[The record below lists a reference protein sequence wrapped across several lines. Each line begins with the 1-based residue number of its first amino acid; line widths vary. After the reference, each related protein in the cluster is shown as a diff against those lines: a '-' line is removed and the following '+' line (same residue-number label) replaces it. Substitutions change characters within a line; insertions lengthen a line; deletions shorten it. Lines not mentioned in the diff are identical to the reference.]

1 MNPAIPLPG
10 FLESVIAG
18 GEPPATPPSARPPVQ
33 EYHQR
38 IKALEARLFEA
49 RDAGVPVVELVTGR
63 AAAIDRLLTQAWDR
77 FGIAPDSAALVAV
90 GGYGRGELH
99 PGSDI
104 DLLLL
109 LDAPPA
115 AEEEERL
122 SAFVTFLW
130 DIGLHVG
137 HSVRTLD
144 ECVTEAAADITVM
157 TNLIESR
164 PLAGSRPLYQ
174 RLVSD
179 IGPERIWPSPAYF
192 QAKLDEQEDRHRK
205 YGDTAYK
212 VEPNLK
218 ESPGGLRD
226 IQMIGWVTRRHFGT
240 GALHEL
246 VQHRFLNETEYQAL
260 IDGQDFLWEVRFSLH
275 QLAGRKE
282 DRLLFDYQR
291 ELARRFGYTDQ
302 NQNLAVEQFM
312 QRYYRTV
319 MELERLNEILLQYFQ
334 EAILLA
340 EESGEAVILT
350 RRFQSRRGFLE
361 ARDNQIF
368 LRYPPALLEVF
379 LVLQQHPELKGV
391 RASTIRLIRSHLHLI
406 DEGFRDNLV
415 CRSLFMEILRQG
427 SGITRQLRR
436 MNRYGVLAAYLP
448 IFENIVGRMQYD
460 LYHAYTVDE
469 HTLMVLRNIRRLS
482 VPEHADELPLA
493 SGIFATLPKPEL
505 LYLAGLF
512 HDIAKGRGGDHSEL
526 GAADAYTFCRRHGLG
541 EQDAELV
548 SWLVRNHLVM
558 SMTAQRK
565 DISSPEVIHEFATLV
580 GNKTRL
586 DYLLLL
592 TVSDMRGTNPELWN
606 SWKDSLLTELYH
618 STVRVLGRGLDKPI
632 ERTELVDEV
641 RHEAAG
647 LLAGAGLDATRI
659 EAIWNDLDEDYF
671 LRHTG
676 AEVAWHTQAIAET
689 GQTERPRVVLRQIE
703 ELGSTEIF
711 LFSKDYPQLF
721 ALTTAALDQLG
732 LNIVDAR
739 FNLTHSGCSLYTF
752 LVLEADG
759 KPITN
764 GYRLQEI
771 ETVLNELLAT
781 PQQLPPVQ
789 PRRMPRKL
797 KHFDVPTRIDFH
809 QDPDERWTI
818 MELSTADRPGLLARV
833 SRALIDS
840 GIKVQGAR
848 IATVSETAD
857 DVFYVTDMQHRP
869 ILSAERQQ
877 RVREAI
883 EAELG

>member
-1 MNPAIPLPG
+1 MNAPIPIPG
-10 FLESVIAG
+10 FLENTSDVGVGNDRRPSVQDY
-18 GEPPATPPSARPPVQ
+18 Q
-33 EYHQR
+33 ER
-38 IKALEARLFEA
+38 IRTLQTLLYEAQ
-49 RDAGVPVVELVTGR
+49 DDGVPITELVTGR
-63 AAAIDRLLTQAWDR
+63 AAAVDRLLIEAWTN
-77 FGIAPDSAALVAV
+77 FGIGPEGSALVAV

-109 LDAPPA
+109 LRAAPSEA
-115 AEEEERL
+115 CEQRL
-122 SAFVTFLW
+122 IDFITFLW
-130 DIGLHVG
+130 DIGLDVG

-144 ECVTEAAADITVM
+144 ECVTEAIADITVM
-157 TNLIESR
+157 TNLLESR
-164 PLAGSRPLYQ
+164 ALAGDEALYKEMLE
-174 RLVSD
+174 RTS
-179 IGPERIWPSPAYF
+179 PEHTWSSPDFF
-192 QAKLDEQEDRHRK
+192 QAKLDEQESRHRK
-205 YGDTAYK
+205 FGDTAYK

-226 IQMIGWVTRRHFGT
+226 IQMIGWVAQRHFGSS
-240 GALHEL
+240 ALHEL
-246 VQHRFLNETEYQAL
+246 VEHRFLTETEYQAL
-260 IDGQDFLWEVRFSLH
+260 VDGQDFLWEVRFTLH
-275 QLAGRKE
+275 RLAGRKE

-291 ELARRFGYTDQ
+291 EMAQRFGYTDQ

-319 MELERLNEILLQYFQ
+319 MELERLNEILLQYFH

-340 EESGEAVILT
+340 DQSEEAVILS
-350 RRFQSRRGFLE
+350 RRFQAHRGFLE

-406 DEGFRDNLV
+406 DRHFRNDIT
-415 CRSLFMEILRQG
+415 CRSLFMEILRQP

-448 IFENIVGRMQYD
+448 AFENIVGRMQYD

-469 HTLMVLRNIRRLS
+469 HTLFVLRNMRRLS
-482 VPEHADELPLA
+482 VPEYADELPLA
-493 SGIFATLPKPEL
+493 SEVFANLPKHEL

-526 GAADAYTFCRRHGLG
+526 GAEDAYSFCRHHGLG
-541 EQDAELV
+541 EHDSELV

-565 DISSPEVIHEFATLV
+565 DISSPEVIHEFATRV
-580 GNKTRL
+580 GTKARL
-586 DYLLLL
+586 DYLFLL
-592 TVSDMRGTNPELWN
+592 TISDMRGTNPELWN

-618 STVRVLGRGLDKPI
+618 STVRVLGRGLDNPI

-641 RHEAAG
+641 RHEAAELLSDSG
-647 LLAGAGLDATRI
+647 LSADRI
-659 EAIWNDLDEDYF
+659 DPIWNDLDEDYF

-676 AEVAWHTQAIAET
+676 AEIAWHTQAIAET
-689 GQTERPRVVLRQIE
+689 GKADLPKVVLRQIE

-711 LFSKDYPQLF
+711 IFSKDYPQLF

-759 KPITN
+759 TVITN
-764 GYRLQEI
+764 QFRLKEI
-771 ETVLNELLAT
+771 EEALTDLLETPHEL
-781 PQQLPPVQ
+781 PQIQK
-789 PRRMPRKL
+789 RRMPRKL
-797 KHFDVPTRIDFH
+797 KHFDVPTKIGFH
-809 QDPDERWTI
+809 QDPDERWSV
-818 MELSTADRPGLLARV
+818 MELATADRPGLLARV
-833 SRALIDS
+833 SRALIDC

-877 RVREAI
+877 HIREAI
-883 EAELG
+883 ESALADLD

>member
-1 MNPAIPLPG
+1 MTPAIALPG
-10 FLESVIAG
+10 FLESVTMIDD
-18 GEPPATPPSARPPVQ
+18 EPGARPSVR

-38 IKALEARLFEA
+38 IKALEARLYEA

-63 AAAIDRLLTQAWDR
+63 AAAIDRLLIQAWEH
-77 FGIAPDSAALVAV
+77 FGIAPQAAALVAV

-109 LDAPPA
+109 LGAPPPPTD
-115 AEEEERL
+115 EERL
-122 SAFVTFLW
+122 IAFITFLW
-130 DIGLHVG
+130 DIGLDVG

-144 ECVTEAAADITVM
+144 ECVTEATADITVM

-164 PLAGSRPLYQ
+164 PLAGSRALYAQ
-174 RLVSD
+174 LAERTA
-179 IGPERIWPSPAYF
+179 PERIWPSPAYF
-192 QAKLDEQEDRHRK
+192 QAKLDEQVDRHRK
-205 YGDTAYK
+205 FGDTAYK

-246 VQHRFLNETEYQAL
+246 VQHRFLNETEYQSL

-291 ELARRFGYTDQ
+291 ELARRFGYADQ
-302 NQNLAVEQFM
+302 DQNLAVEQFM

-334 EAILLA
+334 ETILLA

-406 DEGFRDNLV
+406 DDSFRNNLV
-415 CRSLFMEILRQG
+415 CRRLFMEILRQS

-482 VPEHADELPLA
+482 VPEHAGELPLC
-493 SGIFATLPKPEL
+493 SELFTTLPKPEL

-526 GAADAYTFCRRHGLG
+526 GAEEAYAFCRHHGLG

-586 DYLLLL
+586 DYLFLL
-592 TVSDMRGTNPELWN
+592 TVSDVRGTNPELWN
-606 SWKDSLLTELYH
+606 SWKDALFTELYH
-618 STVRVLGRGLDKPI
+618 STVRVLGRGLDNPI
-632 ERTELVDEV
+632 GRTELVDEV

-647 LLAGAGLDATRI
+647 LLAQAGLPDERI
-659 EAIWNDLDEDYF
+659 AAIWDDLDEDYF

-689 GQTERPRVVLRQIE
+689 GQADLPKVVLRQIE

-752 LVLEADG
+752 LVLEANG

-771 ETVLNELLAT
+771 EHELAKLLDN
-781 PQQLPPVQ
+781 PHQLPAMQ

-809 QDPDERWTI
+809 QDPDERWTV

-883 EAELG
+883 EAELA

>member
-1 MNPAIPLPG
+1 MNAPIPIPG
-10 FLESVIAG
+10 FLAQTTDVRDGSES
-18 GEPPATPPSARPPVQ
+18 PPSVKDYQ
-33 EYHQR
+33 QR
-38 IKALEARLFEA
+38 IKSLETLLYQAQDE
-49 RDAGVPVVELVTGR
+49 GVPVTELVTGR
-63 AAAIDRLLTQAWDR
+63 AAAIDRLLIEAWQR
-77 FGIAPDSAALVAV
+77 FGIGPEGSTLVAV

-109 LDAPPA
+109 LRAEPSPA
-115 AEEEERL
+115 CEQRL
-122 SAFVTFLW
+122 IEFITFLW

-144 ECVTEAAADITVM
+144 ECVAEAVADITVM
-157 TNLIESR
+157 TNLLESR
-164 PLAGSRPLYQ
+164 PLAGEGPLYDE
-174 RLVSD
+174 LV
-179 IGPERIWPSPAYF
+179 ERTSPSHTWSSPDFF
-192 QAKLDEQEDRHRK
+192 QAKLDEQESRHRK

-226 IQMIGWVTRRHFGT
+226 IQMIGWVAQRHFGSS
-240 GALHEL
+240 ALHEL
-246 VQHRFLNETEYQAL
+246 VEHRFLTESEYQAL
-260 IDGQDFLWEVRFSLH
+260 IDGQDFLWEVRFILH
-275 QLAGRKE
+275 RLAGRKE

-340 EESGEAVILT
+340 DESAEATLLT

-361 ARDNQIF
+361 ATDNQIF

-406 DEGFRDNLV
+406 DRHFRNDIT
-415 CRSLFMEILRQG
+415 CRSLFMEILRQP

-448 IFENIVGRMQYD
+448 AFQNIVGRMQYD

-469 HTLMVLRNIRRLS
+469 HTLFVIRNMRRLS
-482 VPEHADELPLA
+482 VPEYADELPLA
-493 SGIFATLPKPEL
+493 SQVFADLPKPEL

-526 GAADAYTFCRRHGLG
+526 GAEDAYAFCRHHGLG
-541 EQDAELV
+541 KHDAELV

-580 GNKTRL
+580 GAKSRL
-586 DYLLLL
+586 DYLFLL
-592 TVSDMRGTNPELWN
+592 TISDMRGTNPELWN

-618 STVRVLGRGLDKPI
+618 STVRVLGRGLDNPI

-641 RHEAAG
+641 RHEAAE
-647 LLAGAGLDATRI
+647 LLAGSGLGPEQVDP
-659 EAIWNDLDEDYF
+659 IWNDLDEDYF

-676 AEVAWHTQAIAET
+676 AEIAWHTQAIAET
-689 GQTERPRVVLRQIE
+689 GKTDLPKVVLRQIE

-711 LFSKDYPQLF
+711 IFSKDYPQLF

-759 KPITN
+759 QAITN

-771 ETVLNELLAT
+771 EGVLSDVLET
-781 PQQLPPVQ
+781 PHQLPQTQ
-789 PRRMPRKL
+789 PRRTPRKL
-797 KHFDVPTRIDFH
+797 KHFDVPTKIDFH
-809 QDPDERWTI
+809 QDPDERWTV
-818 MELSTADRPGLLARV
+818 MELSTADRPGLLSRV
-833 SRALIDS
+833 SRALIDC

-877 RVREAI
+877 HVREAI

>member
-1 MNPAIPLPG
+1 MTPAIPLPG
-10 FLESVIAG
+10 FLESVTMIDD
-18 GEPPATPPSARPPVQ
+18 EPGARPSVR

-38 IKALEARLFEA
+38 IKALEARLYEA

-63 AAAIDRLLTQAWDR
+63 AAAIDRLLIQAWEH
-77 FGIAPDSAALVAV
+77 FGIAPQAAALVAV

-109 LDAPPA
+109 LGAPPPPTD
-115 AEEEERL
+115 EERL
-122 SAFVTFLW
+122 IAFITFLW
-130 DIGLHVG
+130 DIGLDVG

-144 ECVTEAAADITVM
+144 ECVTEATADITVM

-164 PLAGSRPLYQ
+164 PLAGSRALYAQ
-174 RLVSD
+174 LAERTA
-179 IGPERIWPSPAYF
+179 PERIWPSPAYF
-192 QAKLDEQEDRHRK
+192 QAKLDEQVDRHRK
-205 YGDTAYK
+205 FGDTAYK

-246 VQHRFLNETEYQAL
+246 VQHRFLNETEYQSL

-291 ELARRFGYTDQ
+291 ELARRFGYADQ
-302 NQNLAVEQFM
+302 DQNLAVEQFM

-334 EAILLA
+334 ETILLA

-406 DEGFRDNLV
+406 DDSFRNNLV
-415 CRSLFMEILRQG
+415 CRRLFMEILRQS

-482 VPEHADELPLA
+482 VPEHAGELPLC
-493 SGIFATLPKPEL
+493 SELFTTLPKPEL

-526 GAADAYTFCRRHGLG
+526 GAEEAYAFCRHHGLG

-586 DYLLLL
+586 DYLFLL
-592 TVSDMRGTNPELWN
+592 TVSDVRGTNPELWN
-606 SWKDSLLTELYH
+606 SWKDALFTELYH
-618 STVRVLGRGLDKPI
+618 STVRVLGRGLDNPI
-632 ERTELVDEV
+632 GRTELVDEV

-647 LLAGAGLDATRI
+647 LLAQAGLPDERI
-659 EAIWNDLDEDYF
+659 AAIWDDLDEDYF

-689 GQTERPRVVLRQIE
+689 GQADLPKVVLRQIE

-752 LVLEADG
+752 LVLEANG

-771 ETVLNELLAT
+771 EHELAKLLDN
-781 PQQLPPVQ
+781 PHQLPAMQ

-809 QDPDERWTI
+809 QDPDERWTV

-883 EAELG
+883 EAELA